1 MQDKKTVNSNRENK
15 KQNKTI
21 KPFQSII
28 LQPEKTAFKNE
39 GKVKIYSDIRMLK
52 GLISI
57 GSVLLETVQ

>member
-21 KPFQSII
+21 KPFQPII